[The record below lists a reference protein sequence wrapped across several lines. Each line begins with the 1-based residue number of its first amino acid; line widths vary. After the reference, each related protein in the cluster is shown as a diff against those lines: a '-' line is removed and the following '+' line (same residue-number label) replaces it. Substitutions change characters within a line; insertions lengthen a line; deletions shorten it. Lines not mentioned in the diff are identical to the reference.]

1 MSSNKEI
8 PLLVAPRMLDGCI
21 LLSSLFSKLAMNFK
35 TLFMPILLAAF
46 IKALLFDV
54 KSASCIFKTDL
65 LGSSASFT
73 FHFWLLIVVMQLNV
87 SSFETPFSL

>member
-8 PLLVAPRMLDGCI
+8 PSLVAPRMLDGCI

-73 FHFWLLIVVMQLNV
+73 FHF
-87 SSFETPFSL
+87 